1 MIHEDGEHAKH
12 TLRSEETND
21 LREADKL
28 LKLKTKVEVKET
40 LKRFSSKKTKEF
52 PKEDANAKR

>member
-40 LKRFSSKKTKEF
+40 LKSCQEKQ
-52 PKEDANAKR
+52 ANQ